1 MLASWGSFTHRR
13 RWVVLVVTL
22 LVTIGAGGWG
32 LGVFD
37 KLTQGGYEDPASESM
52 RVKEI
57 VTETF
62 GQRPPDVV
70 VVYTAPDEKTV
81 DDPALAAQVTTA
93 LRGLPRDKVVAV
105 SDYWSTG
112 LPALASAEKTMA
124 MATITLAGTDKDDRR
139 IAYQSV
145 RDLLPVPGVRTQ
157 LGGTVPTEQAMNERS
172 ADDLTVAEAVSLPVT
187 LVLLVMIFGSVL
199 AASMPVLVGCLS
211 IFGSLG
217 VLRAL
222 SYGFEVNSFALN
234 VAILL
239 GLGMAID
246 YGLFMVGRFREELGA
261 GATIADAVSRTVAT
275 AGRTVAFSA
284 TLLVIA
290 LSGLVVFPMDYL
302 RSMAYG
308 GMSAVAIAAI
318 ISLTLLPALL
328 AVAGHRLR
336 TPLGGRHR
344 RIEREFLARVADA
357 VMRRPVL
364 FALPITAVL
373 VALALPLGGL
383 TFGGADEKQL
393 PPDDPSRVT
402 VETIA
407 ANFPAASTNQ
417 ATLVVRAAN
426 PGSVALL
433 VEDLKRVPGVL
444 DAVPTGAKDDI
455 ALLTV
460 PLAGEANTDAA
471 ASIIRALREVPT
483 DADVLVGGYP
493 AEVAD
498 TIEAISDRI
507 PWMIAILV
515 AATLVLMFLAFG
527 SVLLP
532 VKAVLMSALSL
543 SATFGILVFVFQDGH
558 GAGLFGVTPQPVQA
572 GLMVLIVAMVFG
584 LSTDYETFLL
594 SRMVEARHTGL
605 STHAAVHAGLLRT
618 GRMIT
623 AAALLLVV
631 VTGAFG
637 LSALASMRFLGVG
650 MIIAL
655 VLDATVVRMLLVP
668 AVMRLLGDAAWWAPD
683 SLRRLQ
689 EKAGLS
695 EVEPDAPTLV
705 MDRAW

>member
-13 RWVVLVVTL
+13 RWAVLVVTL
-22 LVTIGAGGWG
+22 LVTIGAGVWG

-57 VTETF
+57 VTGTF

-70 VVYTAPDEKTV
+70 VVYTAPDGKTV

-93 LRGLPRDKVVAV
+93 LRALPTDKVVGVA
-105 SDYWSTG
+105 DYWSTG
-112 LPALASAEKTMA
+112 LPALAGAGKTMA
-124 MATITLAGTDKDDRR
+124 MATITLAGADKDDRR
-139 IAYQSV
+139 TAYESV

-157 LGGTVPTEQAMNERS
+157 IGGTVPTEQAMNERS
-172 ADDLTVAEAVSLPVT
+172 AADLTVAEAVSLPVT
-187 LVLLVMIFGSVL
+187 LVLLVLIFGSVL

-222 SYGFEVNSFALN
+222 SFGLEVNSFALN

-246 YGLFMVGRFREELGA
+246 YGLF
-261 GATIADAVSRTVAT
+261 
-275 AGRTVAFSA
+275 
-284 TLLVIA
+284 
-290 LSGLVVFPMDYL
+290 
-302 RSMAYG
+302 
-308 GMSAVAIAAI
+308 
-318 ISLTLLPALL
+318 
-328 AVAGHRLR
+328 
-336 TPLGGRHR
+336 
-344 RIEREFLARVADA
+344 
-357 VMRRPVL
+357 
-364 FALPITAVL
+364 
-373 VALALPLGGL
+373 ALALPLGGL

-393 PPDDPSRVT
+393 PPDDASRIT

-433 VEDLKRVPGVL
+433 VDDLKRVPGVL

-455 ALLTV
+455 VLLTV
-460 PLAGEANTDAA
+460 PLAGEANSDAA
-471 ASIIRALREVPT
+471 ASVIRALRAVPT
-483 DADVLVGGYP
+483 DAEALVGGYP

-498 TIEAISDRI
+498 TIEAISERI
-507 PWMIAILV
+507 PWMIAILI

-558 GAGLFGVTPQPVQA
+558 GAGLLGVTPQPVQA

-594 SRMVEARHTGL
+594 SRMVEARHSGL

-668 AVMRLLGDAAWWAPD
+668 AVMRLLGDAACWAPVTWRA
-683 SLRRLQ
+683 LRARGSVAFGVTTEL
-689 EKAGLS
+689 
-695 EVEPDAPTLV
+695 
-705 MDRAW
+705 DRDW